1 MKEEYRSID
10 GHPGY
15 EVSNYGNIKS
25 YKRDPNGVIRK
36 PGRHNKGY
44 LKIGFYEKG
53 KYINYFIHRL
63 VLSTFIGPPPADRP
77 QTRHL
82 DGDPTNN
89 KLSNLRWASQAENE
103 DDKRYVGTYHL
114 RANCYGNISRTSS

>member
-1 MKEEYRSID
+1 MKEEYRSIA
-10 GHPGY
+10 GHPDY
-15 EVSNYGNIKS
+15 AVSNLGNIKS
-25 YKRDPNGVIRK
+25 YKSNPEGVVLK
-36 PGRHNKGY
+36 PKRHYKGY
-44 LKIGFYEKG
+44 LKIGFWEKG
-53 KYINYFIHRL
+53 KHKHYFIHRL

-114 RANCYGNISRTSS
+114 RANCYGNLARTSS